1 MTVLPPSREEANAEL
16 ARYTTRRSKVEREA
30 PYWETMRVEILR
42 DGEVIGAYDRNYPAF
57 YTTFLPFIGPDGGTY
72 ALYSREYT
80 ATRVMRL
87 PACQDLGGEEPAS
100 MGFCPVEFLV
110 PYDPERGLDGSLGFV
125 AGCVWG
131 DDSSWKVQFL
141 DLLGVAEGRIA
152 RDERFGYLEMAGNMS
167 LAEAVDVS
175 HWDLANRS
183 LRIQAANLFE
193 IELREGELDRSV
205 IVDERPADP
214 DLTVPEPLIAGP
226 FASFH
231 AQFFDARH
239 NWLTSQSLPTF
250 AAAFALAVRWA
261 RERGQQLRV
270 WGVTADNSTLL
281 CYVEPDGTFALRES

>member
-1 MTVLPPSREEANAEL
+1 MTAPLPSREEAGAEL
-16 ARYTTRRSKVEREA
+16 ARYTTRTTKIERAA
-30 PYWETMRVEILR
+30 PYWETLRVEILR

-57 YTTFLPFIGPDGGTY
+57 YTTFLPFIGPDGRTY

-87 PACQDLGGEEPAS
+87 PECKDLGGEEPAS

-141 DLLGVAEGRIA
+141 DLLGVAQGRIV
-152 RDERFGYLEMAGNMS
+152 RDERFGYLELAGNIS

-175 HWDLANRS
+175 HWDLSNRS
-183 LRIQAANLFE
+183 LRIHAAPRFE
-193 IELREGELDRSV
+193 IPLREGELDRSI
-205 IVDERPADP
+205 IVDERPAEP
-214 DLTVPEPLIAGP
+214 GLTAPEPLLAGP
-226 FASFH
+226 FDSFH

-239 NWLTSQSLPTF
+239 NWLTSQPLPTF
-250 AAAFALAVRWA
+250 AAAFAVALRWA
-261 RERGQQLRV
+261 RERDQQLRV
-270 WGVTADNSTLL
+270 WGVAEDRSTLL
-281 CYVEPDGTFALRES
+281 CNIEPDGGFELRKS